1 MSPGNIERD
10 HLSTGMDTGIGP
22 TGAQNPD
29 LSLGNARN
37 SLL

>member
-1 MSPGNIERD
+1 MSPGNIKGD

-22 TGAQNPD
+22 TGAQNPN
-29 LSLGNARN
+29 LSLGDAPN